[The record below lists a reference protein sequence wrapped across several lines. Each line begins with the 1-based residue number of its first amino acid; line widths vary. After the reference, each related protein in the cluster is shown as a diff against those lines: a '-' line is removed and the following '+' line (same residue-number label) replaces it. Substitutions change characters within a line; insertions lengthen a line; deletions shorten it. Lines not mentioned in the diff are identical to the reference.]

1 MAATTEGHR
10 AATLEPTFQGVSTV
24 AQMITRSFTRFLRTW
39 EEHSLHR
46 RCLASLDEHLMQDI
60 GMSDEERR
68 SEMAKP
74 IWRA

>member
-1 MAATTEGHR
+1 M
-10 AATLEPTFQGVSTV
+10 
-24 AQMITRSFTRFLRTW
+24 AQMITRSFTRFLQTW
-39 EEHSLHR
+39 EERTLHR
-46 RCLASLDEHLMQDI
+46 RCLASLDEHLMHDI